1 MMKYNTNLKLLST
14 SQMSLYQEN
23 LSKIKDILL
32 LTYGESDLPVNKEI
46 KSALINSL
54 LDNHDKYCSSYGLLS
69 LRKNI
74 ANKLNKQYDLNYN
87 YENII
92 IFYKVFVKYF
102 FIHTVYIRHYI
113 HCRHSIFYDTISQN
127 KYTLLN
133 PHKEESDD
141 PR

>member
-54 LDNHDKYCSSYGLLS
+54 LDNHDK
-69 LRKNI
+69 
-74 ANKLNKQYDLNYN
+74 
-87 YENII
+87 
-92 IFYKVFVKYF
+92 
-102 FIHTVYIRHYI
+102 
-113 HCRHSIFYDTISQN
+113 
-127 KYTLLN
+127 
-133 PHKEESDD
+133 
-141 PR
+141 

>member
-92 IFYKVFVKYF
+92 ITNGATEALFLSLASL
-102 FIHTVYIRHYI
+102 I
-113 HCRHSIFYDTISQN
+113 N
-127 KYTLLN
+127 KMM
-133 PHKEESDD
+133 K
-141 PR
+141 